1 MRLIKFALLGL
12 LVLFAVLTALSLILP
27 STVRISRVVNVRA
40 SRRQE
45 VYAAVS
51 DLRAWKSW
59 NDFVYHSS
67 LTNIRYSSPSGG
79 AGAFLQS
86 DQLRIEERQAD
97 TAGVLLNWDMV
108 NGKQFVGGFQ
118 FLSLNPDKLT
128 VQWWFEFHFRWYPW
142 EKLGIFV
149 YDRKLGPVMEE
160 SLEALQRFVEKSVN

>member
-1 MRLIKFALLGL
+1 MRLIKFAFLGL
-12 LVLFAVLTALSLILP
+12 IVLFAVLTGLSFLFP
-27 STVRISRVVNVRA
+27 STIRIGRSVNVAA

-51 DLRAWKSW
+51 DFGTWKKW
-59 NDFVYHSS
+59 NDFVYQSS

-79 AGAFLQS
+79 AGAFLRS
-86 DQLRIEERQAD
+86 DQLRIGETQAD
-97 TAGVLLNWDMV
+97 TAGVLMNWDMV

-118 FLSLNPDKLT
+118 FLEENPDSVT
-128 VQWWFEFHFRWYPW
+128 VRWWFEFHFRWYPW

-160 SLEALQRFVEKSVN
+160 SLGALQRFVENPR